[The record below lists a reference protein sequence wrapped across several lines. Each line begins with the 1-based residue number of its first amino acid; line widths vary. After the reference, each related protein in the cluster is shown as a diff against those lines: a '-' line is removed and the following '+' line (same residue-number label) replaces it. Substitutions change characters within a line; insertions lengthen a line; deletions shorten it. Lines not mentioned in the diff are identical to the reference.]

1 MKSSSSSSKGKDA
14 LNSSIVGWKKRFF
27 MLRGSTLTYY
37 DNHQSM
43 NAPKGE
49 LLVFGETKCH
59 TENLYNQKFSFT
71 LSVPFAPLNLACEN
85 LSDFNLWTRAFE
97 NSILLAQQA
106 LRSYIDKF
114 VEKEGSTKRKY
125 FILHQ
130 DAITFHKD
138 DSDMSSVQGLLHLND
153 NTLMEYYDRK
163 EQITL
168 TDTHLKH
175 TLVLLFEKADKE
187 PQDGVYLEWKE
198 AITAHLRFEH
208 LSYCGTELFIVTV
221 MTLV

>member
-1 MKSSSSSSKGKDA
+1 M
-14 LNSSIVGWKKRFF
+14 NSSIVGWKKRFF

-37 DNHQSM
+37 ENHQSM

-49 LLVFGETKCH
+49 LLVFGETRCH
-59 TENLYNQKFSFT
+59 AENLYGQKFSFT

-85 LSDFNLWTRAFE
+85 LNDFNLWTRAFE

-114 VEKEGSTKRKY
+114 VEKEGSTRRKY

-138 DSDMSSVQGLLHLND
+138 DSDISSVQGLLHLND
-153 NTLMEYYDRK
+153 NTLMEFYDRK

-168 TDTHLKH
+168 YDTHLKH
-175 TLVLLFEKADKE
+175 SLVLLFEKVNKV
-187 PQDGVYLEWKE
+187 PQDGVYLDWKD
-198 AITAHLRFEH
+198 AITTRLRSDH
-208 LSYCGTELFIVTV
+208 LSYYGTDLFIVIV
-221 MTLV
+221 MISV